1 MPEQTTPGAERVP
14 VLMVAYEDSADLDIN
29 NDGANPT
36 VENHDELIDNGQTY
50 EEIRALKRSDAEQY
64 DLTIVEPGDSL
75 WREEFSDLDSGDV
88 WRVDELD
95 D

>member
-1 MPEQTTPGAERVP
+1 
-14 VLMVAYEDSADLDIN
+14 MVAYEDSADLDIN

-36 VENHDELIDNGQTY
+36 VENRDELIDNGQTY

-64 DLTIVEPGDSL
+64 DLTIVEPEDSL
-75 WREEFSDLDSGDV
+75 WREEFADLDSGDV